1 MDTNKIIQI
10 AEDLGFADLSKD
22 LMILSQKGNSAN
34 CPLVLPLVGEFSA
47 GKTTLINALTDSK
60 KLETATKPTT
70 ATIYEIHFG
79 CDVSHAKVMNGD
91 GTITEVS
98 DIAELKNEILADATV
113 VEVYDTSSKVPSST
127 ILVDTPGLSSPDP
140 RHKQTLVDFLPL
152 ADAILLVSDINQQ
165 ITRSTTDFI
174 KTISLSKRPI
184 YIVLTKSDTKAES
197 EIVAA
202 KEYISNNTQLPVE
215 HIVCVS
221 AAKGYLD
228 ELYSLFEDIQKSK
241 NEILVKVNN
250 QRLKNI
256 ADEILKRINDLL
268 AASASDKDADEA
280 IRSQQYELKKL
291 NRNIDSLI
299 ESIQS
304 DIAEIERNTI
314 RSFED
319 KIFDRLDNLVAG
331 KSTNFDTE
339 AVAAIN
345 TTSSLLTNEFKTAV
359 KECISKKA
367 TKLRE
372 SDGAIDLRSIVEMDL
387 SAYSVNG
394 LSYNL
399 NLNQVGHE
407 YDGWIANG
415 VKVVAVAAAA
425 CAGGAVAG
433 GSALFDAADT
443 ASDVLFDG
451 DKAISTVNNSVTSQN
466 PNGGKGIVESVVG
479 FFTEQYAGKP
489 QRRRAIHNYMDG
501 TLVPEFKTSVN
512 NMSVSL
518 MQTIRE
524 DLRREASST
533 VEEMTNILESMKKE
547 RSDKVQE
554 FNQRMEKLQVY
565 KNELLTI

>member
-1 MDTNKIIQI
+1 MDSKRILQI
-10 AEDLGFADLSKD
+10 GEDLGFADLCKD
-22 LMILSQKGNSAN
+22 LNLISQKESSAN
-34 CPLVLPLVGEFSA
+34 SPLVLPLVGEFSA

-79 CDVSHAKVMNGD
+79 CDKCHAKVMNGD

-113 VEVYDTSSKVPSST
+113 VEVYDTSVKVPSST

-165 ITRSTTDFI
+165 ITRSITDFI

-197 EIVAA
+197 EILAA

-221 AAKGYLD
+221 ATKGSLD
-228 ELYSLFEDIQKSK
+228 EIFSLFEDIQKSK
-241 NEILVKVNN
+241 NEILAKVNA

-256 ADEILKRINDLL
+256 VEEMLKRIDGLL

-280 IRSQQYELKKL
+280 ILSQQYKLKKL
-291 NRNIDSLI
+291 NGNIDCLV

-304 DIAEIERNTI
+304 DIEEIGRNTI
-314 RSFED
+314 RHFED
-319 KIFDRLDNLVAG
+319 RIFDRLDTLVAG
-331 KSTNFDTE
+331 KSSNFDAE

-345 TTSSLLTNEFKTAV
+345 TTSSLLTNEYMTAI
-359 KECISKKA
+359 KMSISKKA
-367 TKLRE
+367 TELKTTDR
-372 SDGAIDLRSIVEMDL
+372 AVDLRSMAEMDL
-387 SAYSVNG
+387 SAYSVDG

-399 NLNQVGHE
+399 NLNQMGHE

-415 VKVVAVAAAA
+415 VKVVAVAAAGYV
-425 CAGGAVAG
+425 GGAIAG
-433 GSALFDAADT
+433 EKAVFDAADT

-451 DKAISTVNNSVTSQN
+451 DNSVSTVTNSVTSQS
-466 PNGGKGIVESVVG
+466 PNGGHGIVESVVG
-479 FFTEQYAGKP
+479 FFTEKYVGKP
-489 QRRRAIHNYMDG
+489 QRRRAIHNYLDG
-501 TLVPEFKTSVN
+501 TLLPEFKTSIN
-512 NMSVSL
+512 KISASL
-518 MQTIRE
+518 MNTVRE
-524 DLRREASST
+524 NLRREASST
-533 VEEMTNILESMKKE
+533 VEEMTNILESMKQA
-547 RSDKVQE
+547 RHDKVQE
-554 FNQRMEKLQVY
+554 FNQRMEMLRDY

>member
-1 MDTNKIIQI
+1 MDSYKILQI
-10 AEDLGFADLSKD
+10 AEDLGFADLCKD
-22 LMILSQKGNSAN
+22 LKIISQKRESAN
-34 CPLVLPLVGEFSA
+34 CPLVLPLVGEFSS

-79 CDVSHAKVMNGD
+79 CDVCHAKVMNGD

-113 VEVYDTSSKVPSST
+113 VEVYDTSDKVPSST

-140 RHKQTLVDFLPL
+140 RHKQTLVDFMPH

-165 ITRSTTDFI
+165 ITRSITDFI

-202 KEYISNNTQLPVE
+202 KEYISNNTQLPIE
-215 HIVCVS
+215 NIACVS
-221 AAKGYLD
+221 ATKGNLN
-228 ELYSLFEDIQKSK
+228 ELYCLFEDIQKSK
-241 NEILVKVNN
+241 NEILAKVNA

-256 ADEILKRINDLL
+256 ADEMLKRIDDLL

-280 IRSQQYELKKL
+280 IRRQQYELKKL

-304 DIAEIERNTI
+304 DIEEIERNTV
-314 RSFED
+314 RNFED
-319 KIFDRLDNLVAG
+319 RVFERLDTLVAG
-331 KSTNFDTE
+331 KSTNFDAE
-339 AVAAIN
+339 AVSAIN
-345 TTSSLLTNEFKTAV
+345 TTSSLFINEFKTAV

-367 TKLRE
+367 MEVRT
-372 SDGAIDLRSIVEMDL
+372 SDGAIDLRSIAEMDL
-387 SAYSVNG
+387 SAYSVDG

-407 YDGWIANG
+407 YDGWIATG
-415 VKVVAVAAAA
+415 VKVAAVAAAA
-425 CAGGAVAG
+425 YAGGAVAG

-451 DKAISTVNNSVTSQN
+451 DKVVSTVTNSASSQN
-466 PNGGKGIVESVVG
+466 PIGGKGIVESVVG
-479 FFTEQYAGKP
+479 YFTEQYAGKP
-489 QRRRAIHNYMDG
+489 QRRRAIHNYLDG
-501 TLVPEFKTSVN
+501 TLLPEFKMSVN
-512 NMSVSL
+512 NISSSL
-518 MQTIRE
+518 KQTVRE
-524 DLRREASST
+524 DLRREASSS
-533 VEEMTNILESMKKE
+533 VEEMTNILESMKQA
-547 RSDKVQE
+547 RHDKVQE
-554 FNQRMEKLQVY
+554 FNKRMEILRDY